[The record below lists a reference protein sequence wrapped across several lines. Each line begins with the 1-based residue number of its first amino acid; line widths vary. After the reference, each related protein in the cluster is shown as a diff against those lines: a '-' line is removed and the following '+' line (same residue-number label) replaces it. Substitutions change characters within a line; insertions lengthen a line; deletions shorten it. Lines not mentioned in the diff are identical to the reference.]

1 MKIFNEYIK
10 KIEEVKD
17 QPEHSGRTFLQNLL
31 TNFTDAYEI
40 KIIHESKRDK
50 QGRGAPDFKFLFND
64 TEIGYLENKKIGEDL
79 DEVLKSDQIRKYKT
93 LTDNLIL
100 TDYLRWIW
108 IYQGEIIKD
117 IRLCEKSLFEQKII
131 TLNQQNCQDLTA
143 LINDFLSQKP
153 QEITRARDLAEKL
166 AQPTRTIKE
175 EINDIV
181 TDSESNK
188 TSRIIGT
195 YKVFKAEISQNI
207 TAEEFADAFAQTLT
221 YSLFLT
227 KITLTSSEN
236 LTLSNIAN
244 LTPKSFA
251 LIKDILAFINE
262 IEDYPQLKPYIER
275 IFHIIN
281 HTNAFEVVS
290 DLQNNK
296 DEFEDAYIHFYENFL
311 TAYDKEKRKEL
322 GVWYTPKPV
331 VRSIINNIHEILKE
345 DFNLADGLAD
355 ESVKLLDFACGT
367 GTFLF
372 EVYDKILSEISK
384 NSLKRAGLIKNHIL
398 KNIFGFELL
407 IPAYCVSHLKLSQHL
422 KDEGYTL
429 EKDDRIRVYFTNTL
443 ENRHPDKQASF
454 YENFFPA
461 IAKEGKEAQEIKD
474 DKSILVITG
483 NPPYNAKSKNVLA
496 GELLKFHDRYKCDDE
511 TNSKSIQDD
520 YVKFIAFAHRKIKLA
535 GYGIFGLIVNNS
547 FLSGLTHR
555 KMRNELMK
563 DFDKIYIINLH
574 GGGEI
579 NGIKDENVFAI
590 KQNVCIAIFVKNDKI
605 KDKGVFQTDLIGK
618 RLGKFKTLL
627 ELDRKSFEKLE
638 IDEFNKAFKATNWGK
653 NRFTDDLSFFYPMR
667 EAKAML
673 EYGKFIG
680 LTDIF
685 GEYAGGV
692 KTHDDSKLISFK
704 EEEFKKKIDN
714 FDKQFVQDISYR
726 PFNKNKIYY
735 DTKLVER
742 PRFNIMQHMLKGD
755 NLGLVFVRQIS
766 SPIWQHCLISDKI
779 VECCY
784 VSNLGKEFGYLAP
797 LYLYK
802 NEQDLIEE
810 EIAIIKQRRKSGTI
824 SEMDRNNLIQKLKE
838 KTQTAS
844 EEKQKIPNF
853 KPEFMRM
860 INLRFNL
867 GDKTSFNSDEANETE
882 RSNNPPLEGG
892 SKAKPS
898 GRGQK
903 THHNSSPNFAKNI
916 IDDPSPHRQQVGS
929 ATLPQGEG
937 YKKTSISHNT
947 DQQNKINKITP
958 EEVLAYIYAVLHC
971 PAYRTKYLE
980 FLKIDFPRINFDVDL
995 TSFNRLAI
1003 IGQELIDAHLMKK
1016 IPTSKIG
1023 EAEFDDK
1030 QNFIVEKVAYNQENQ
1045 RLYFNKTCYFTNV
1058 SLKVWE
1064 FKIGGYQVLDK
1075 YLKSRKDIDISEDLN
1090 HIQNIIK
1097 VLEFTITKMNEIE
1110 HIASF

>member
-1 MKIFNEYIK
+1 MNMKDAMKHLNEYINEVSK
-10 KIEEVKD
+10 VKD
-17 QPEHSGRTFLQNLL
+17 ELEHSGRTFLQNLL
-31 TNFTDAYEI
+31 TEFASTHKIN
-40 KIIHESKRDK
+40 IIHESKRDK
-50 QGRGAPDFKFLFND
+50 KGRGAPDFKFLFND
-64 TEIGYLENKKIGEDL
+64 TEIGYLENKKIGENL

-108 IYQGEIIKD
+108 IYKTEVIRD
-117 IRLCEKSLFEQKII
+117 VRLCEKSELSNKTIKLSE
-131 TLNQQNCQDLTA
+131 QNCTQVSN

-153 QEITRARDLAEKL
+153 QEIVKARDLAEKL
-166 AQPTRTIKE
+166 SKPTRTIKE

-181 TDSESNK
+181 TESESDK

-195 YKVFKAEISQNI
+195 YKVFKAEISENI
-207 TAEEFADAFAQTLT
+207 APEDFADAFAQTLT

-227 KITLTSSEN
+227 KITLTSSEK

-331 VRSIINNIHEILKE
+331 VRSIIHNIHEILKE
-345 DFNLADGLAD
+345 DFNLTDGLAD

-384 NSLKRAGLIKNHIL
+384 ISLKRAGLIKNHIL

-443 ENRHPDKQASF
+443 ENRHPDKQASL
-454 YENFFPA
+454 YENFFPS
-461 IAKEGKEAQEIKD
+461 IAKEGREAQDIKD

-483 NPPYNAKSKNVLA
+483 NPPYNAKSKNILE
-496 GELLKFHDRYKCDDE
+496 GELLEFHEGYKCDDE

-535 GYGIFGLIVNNS
+535 GRGVFGLIVNNS

-618 RLGKFKTLL
+618 RLEKFKALPQ
-627 ELDRKSFEKLE
+627 LDRKSFEKLE
-638 IDEFNKAFKATNWGK
+638 IDEFNKAFKSTNWGQ
-653 NRFTDDLSFFYPMR
+653 NRFIDNLSFFYPMR

-673 EYGKFIG
+673 EYGKFVG

-685 GEYAGGV
+685 GEYSGGIGSENDALCIQIKKDKIEKIINDFYSLNVGDIQQKYSINKEARNWSV
-692 KTHDDSKLISFK
+692 KMAKDSITENWK
-704 EEEFKKKIDN
+704 EKIT
-714 FDKQFVQDISYR
+714 KVLYR
-726 PFNKNKIYY
+726 PFDNRFTYLNEKSSGF
-735 DTKLVER
+735 LAR
-742 PRFNIMQHMLKGD
+742 PRTAVMQHMISG
-755 NLGLVFVRQIS
+755 NLGLVFQRQSGS
-766 SPIWQHCLISDKI
+766 SEWNDIHIADAISDMH
-779 VECCY
+779 
-784 VSNLGKEFGYLAP
+784 SLGARTYLAP
-797 LYLYK
+797 LYLYH
-802 NEQDLIEE
+802 
-810 EIAIIKQRRKSGTI
+810 S
-824 SEMDRNNLIQKLKE
+824 NLGQEE
-838 KTQTAS
+838 KT
-844 EEKQKIPNF
+844 PNF
-853 KPEFMRM
+853 KPEFAR
-860 INLRFNL
+860 LVAEKFE
-867 GDKTSFNSDEANETE
+867 S
-882 RSNNPPLEGG
+882 
-892 SKAKPS
+892 
-898 GRGQK
+898 
-903 THHNSSPNFAKNI
+903 
-916 IDDPSPHRQQVGS
+916 PSPEKV
-929 ATLPQGEG
+929 LG
-937 YKKTSISHNT
+937 Y
-947 DQQNKINKITP
+947 
-958 EEVLAYIYAVLHC
+958 VYAVLHS
-971 PAYRTKYLE
+971 PAYRAKYLE
-980 FLKIDFPRINFDVDL
+980 FLKIDFPRIPFDVSL
-995 TSFNRLAI
+995 EEFKRLSA
-1003 IGQELIDAHLMKK
+1003 IGQELIDAHLMRK
-1016 IPTSKIG
+1016 IPPLKIG
-1023 EAEFDDK
+1023 EPESDGVENYK
-1030 QNFIVEKVAYNQENQ
+1030 MEKVRYDEEKQ
-1045 RLYFNKTCYFTNV
+1045 RLYFNKTCYFADV
-1058 SLKVWE
+1058 SPEVWQ
-1064 FKIGGYQVLDK
+1064 FKIGGYQVLNK
-1075 YLKSRKDIDISEDLN
+1075 YLKSRKDMDISGDLS

-1097 VLEFTITKMNEIE
+1097 VLAFTARKMVEIDLLL
-1110 HIASF
+1110 S

>member
-1 MKIFNEYIK
+1 MKIFNEYINEVAK
-10 KIEEVKD
+10 VKD
-17 QPEHSGRTFLQNLL
+17 ELEHSGRTFLQNLL
-31 TNFTDAYEI
+31 TEFTNTHKI
-40 KIIHESKRDK
+40 NIIHESKRDK
-50 QGRGAPDFKFLFND
+50 KGRGAPDFKFLFND
-64 TEIGYLENKKIGEDL
+64 TEIGYLENKKIGIDL
-79 DEVLKSDQIRKYKT
+79 DEWMKEEKEPFKKDRQFSKYKT
-93 LTDNLIL
+93 LTDNLIA

-108 IYQGEIIKD
+108 IYKDTIKEV
-117 IRLCEKSLFEQKII
+117 RLCEKTELSNKTIKLSE
-131 TLNQQNCQDLTA
+131 QNCNDLRD

-153 QEITRARDLAEKL
+153 QEIVKARDLAEKL
-166 AQPTRTIKE
+166 SKPTRTIKE

-181 TDSESNK
+181 TDSESDK

-195 YKVFKAEISQNI
+195 YKVFKAEISENI
-207 TAEEFADAFAQTLT
+207 TPEDFADAFAQTLT

-227 KITLTSSEN
+227 KITLTSSEK

-262 IEDYPQLKPYIER
+262 IEDYPQLKPYIEM

-384 NSLKRAGLIKNHIL
+384 TSLKRAGLIKNHIL

-422 KDEGYTL
+422 KDEGYAL

-443 ENRHPDKQASF
+443 ENRHPDRQQSLGF
-454 YENFFPA
+454 ENFFPA
-461 IAKEGKEAQEIKD
+461 IAREGKEAQQIKD

-483 NPPYNAKSKNVLA
+483 NPPYNAKSKNVLER
-496 GELLKFHDRYKCDDE
+496 ELLEFHEGYKCDDE

-535 GYGIFGLIVNNS
+535 GRGVFGLIVNNS

-618 RLGKFKTLL
+618 RLEKFKTLPQ
-627 ELDRKSFEKLE
+627 LDRKSFEKLE
-638 IDEFNKAFKATNWGK
+638 IDEFNKAFKSTNWGK
-653 NRFTDDLSFFYPMR
+653 NRFKDNLSFFYPMR

-673 EYGKFIG
+673 EYGKFVG

-685 GEYAGGV
+685 GEYTSGI
-692 KTHDDSKLISFK
+692 KTADDKNLISFK
-704 EEEFKKKIDN
+704 EDEFKKKIDN
-714 FDKQFVQDISYR
+714 FDKQFVKNISYR
-726 PFNKNKIYY
+726 PFDNRKIYY

-742 PRFNIMQHMLKGD
+742 PRLETMQHMFQS
-755 NLGLVFVRQIS
+755 NIA
-766 SPIWQHCLISDKI
+766 LISCRLNDRD
-779 VECCY
+779 
-784 VSNLGKEFGYLAP
+784 SMDHFFASSYLSELKTATSTTGSYHFP
-797 LYLYK
+797 LYLHK
-802 NEQDLIEE
+802 NDLEGE
-810 EIAIIKQRRKSGTI
+810 RK
-824 SEMDRNNLIQKLKE
+824 E
-838 KTQTAS
+838 A
-844 EEKQKIPNF
+844 NF
-853 KPEFMRM
+853 KPEFAKM
-860 INLRFNL
+860 IAEKF
-867 GDKTSFNSDEANETE
+867 E
-882 RSNNPPLEGG
+882 
-892 SKAKPS
+892 KP
-898 GRGQK
+898 
-903 THHNSSPNFAKNI
+903 
-916 IDDPSPHRQQVGS
+916 
-929 ATLPQGEG
+929 
-937 YKKTSISHNT
+937 
-947 DQQNKINKITP
+947 TP
-958 EEVLAYIYAVLHC
+958 EEVLGYIYAVLHSQT
-971 PAYRTKYLE
+971 YRTKYLE
-980 FLKIDFPRINFDVDL
+980 FLKIDFPRIPFDCDK
-995 TSFNRLAI
+995 TSFKKLAD
-1003 IGQELIDAHLMKK
+1003 IGQELIDAHLMRK
-1016 IPTSKIG
+1016 IPKSKIG
-1023 EAEFDDK
+1023 ETDK
-1030 QNFIVEKVAYNQENQ
+1030 DELSIKIPSNETEEQKKEREKKYYIVEKTVYNEKKQ
-1045 RLYFNKTCYFTNV
+1045 RMYLNKVGYFADV
-1058 SLKVWE
+1058 SHEVWN
-1064 FKIGGYQVLDK
+1064 FKIGGYQVLK
-1075 YLKSRKDIDISEDLN
+1075 QYLEGGKSTSRKGIDISSDLTT
-1090 HIQNIIK
+1090 IENIIK
-1097 VLEFTITKMNEIE
+1097 VLDFTIGKMGEIDNC
-1110 HIASF
+1110 ILLV